1 MIYYRYVDIYFQ
13 VCIYIYLYLY
23 THLPSLY
30 IIVNGLN
37 ISPPK
42 TAEVWWWSRFGS
54 TSCDTWG
61 QGGGVDAGWEGSH
74 PPGGLQYI
82 GDDYTYTVKWGFFQ
96 KTMKQGSL
104 FPISRSLPWKVTEL
118 FSKVSPLAKIG
129 DTLKDWTADFAQV
142 TAISSFSFDW
152 EEAFAQKKR
161 SLDGNST
168 RSKQS
173 FGVFVDNGRSGN
185 KRLWLGGVLSEWFGR
200 ENDEKHPR
208 KIYCQDSPGG
218 SFKDFWIFFQITK
231 LLFPVRLSGGKISH
245 FSYFQLSEWWFPPKL
260 VSDPLGEMITIW
272 RAAQKPP
279 TMVAHQQGVELHRYV
294 VEFSYSIY
302 IQCVHICIHL
312 CHTHTN
318 THI

>member
-1 MIYYRYVDIYFQ
+1 MGIFSENHETRIPISYFQ
-13 VCIYIYLYLY
+13 E
-23 THLPSLY
+23 
-30 IIVNGLN
+30 
-37 ISPPK
+37 SPMESNR
-42 TAEVWWWSRFGS
+42 A
-54 TSCDTWG
+54 
-61 QGGGVDAGWEGSH
+61 
-74 PPGGLQYI
+74 
-82 GDDYTYTVKWGFFQ
+82 FF
-96 KTMKQGSL
+96 
-104 FPISRSLPWKVTEL
+104 
-118 FSKVSPLAKIG
+118 VSPLAKIG
-129 DTLKDWTADFAQV
+129 WHPEGLNRWLCSGHSNLILQLRLRR
-142 TAISSFSFDW
+142 SFCP
-152 EEAFAQKKR
+152 KKR

-168 RSKQS
+168 RSKHPWC
-173 FGVFVDNGRSGN
+173 FWLIMAVLET

-302 IQCVHICIHL
+302 IYRMRTHMYTFMSHTQIHTSNKWYIYIYL
-312 CHTHTN
+312 YILYWYIN
-318 THI
+318 LW